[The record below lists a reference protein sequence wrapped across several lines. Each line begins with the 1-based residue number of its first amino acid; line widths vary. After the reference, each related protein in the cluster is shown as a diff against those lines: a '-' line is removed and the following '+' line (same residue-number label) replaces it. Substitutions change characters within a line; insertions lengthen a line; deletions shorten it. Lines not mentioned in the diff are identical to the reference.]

1 MSAVKLHSPGKTIG
15 SPVMADPLTSEYV
28 QGSYIIRAPPDRAPR
43 REVLKWL
50 QGLDLSHSVR
60 NVRRDAANG
69 YVVAE
74 ICSRYFPSDINM
86 HSFENGASLKVKA
99 NNWDRLVRF
108 CRRAA
113 PGVRLERETAEGCM
127 RMEPGVALELIEK
140 MYVAF
145 TRKTLAPAAPMLAN
159 AASVPARERSARAAG
174 GGAPSLPALGSGV
187 GGRETR
193 GRARHHARASG
204 PGVLDFEPD
213 EPTRGGG
220 LEREWSFASVDA
232 RTPGRRRRME
242 KAKRAPPPAVR
253 FEGIQTL
260 PQETAAKARA
270 RLAMEAQRS
279 VGKRSAARAKA

>member
-1 MSAVKLHSPGKTIG
+1 
-15 SPVMADPLTSEYV
+15 MADPLTSEYV

-99 NNWDRLVRF
+99 NNWDALVRF

-127 RMEPGVALELIEK
+127 RMTPGFALELIEK
-140 MYVAF
+140 MYTAF
-145 TRKTLAPAAPMLAN
+145 TRKTLAPAAPVLAPEGPEPRGRDR
-159 AASVPARERSARAAG
+159 AGAPRGGRAGERGRRTRGRRRDGASRSRVGPTSSPREHTDRTTRTRARRRAGVCRGSGASRRRMRARG
-174 GGAPSLPALGSGV
+174 GGA
-187 GGRETR
+187 GGC
-193 GRARHHARASG
+193 
-204 PGVLDFEPD
+204 
-213 EPTRGGG
+213 
-220 LEREWSFASVDA
+220 
-232 RTPGRRRRME
+232 RRRRARRRSPCASRGSRRCRRRPRRE
-242 KAKRAPPPAVR
+242 
-253 FEGIQTL
+253 
-260 PQETAAKARA
+260 RA
-270 RLAMEAQRS
+270 RGWRWRRSSPSGSGAPRRERRPRREA
-279 VGKRSAARAKA
+279 